1 VLRVFALEFSVLLFK
16 IVLAPVMIALVSL
29 AGRKWGAA
37 FSGWLLGIPFSSG
50 PILFFLALE
59 QGPQFAASTAIGSL
73 LGIIGWGAFTV
84 VYARC
89 CFKLP
94 WWWSTL
100 IGWAAY
106 FAVAA
111 AILPLHSG
119 EIASFV
125 LVCVALAVI
134 LLGFPHVSPPPER
147 GTYGKYDLVLRMV
160 TASIM
165 VVTLTGFA
173 RLLGPMRSGILS
185 AFPAYTTILA
195 VFSHRQHV
203 AAAANTMKG
212 VAIGLYTAATFF
224 LILSPALLRMNLA
237 AAFALATLGALA
249 VQFASLI
256 YVRRRLS

>member
-1 VLRVFALEFSVLLFK
+1 MLLFK
-16 IVLAPVMIALVSL
+16 IVLAPVLIVLVSL
-29 AGRKWGAA
+29 AGRKWGSAV
-37 FSGWLLGIPFSSG
+37 SGWLLGIPLSSG

-59 QGPQFAASTAIGSL
+59 QGPEFSSRTAIGSL
-73 LGIIGWGAFTV
+73 LGIIAWGAFTV

-89 CFKLP
+89 CLKLP

-100 IGWAAY
+100 IGWVAY

-119 EIASFV
+119 VFVSFA
-125 LVCVALAVI
+125 LVCIALAAI
-134 LLGFPHVSPPPER
+134 LFGFPHVSPPAEP

-195 VFSHRQHV
+195 VFSHRQHP
-203 AAAANTMKG
+203 AAAANTMMA

-224 LILSPALLRMNLA
+224 LILSPALLRMNMA
-237 AAFALATLGALA
+237 AAFALAILGALA

-256 YVRRRLS
+256 YVRQRLS